1 MKNAKIYIN
10 STTADSEEAF
20 GVFFTDASITALMT
34 PAPLKSYVTNKSSLL
49 AGKQVLPSAPK
60 VDERDIQLSFGLHAS
75 SLARFLMQYHKFC
88 AELEKGSINLLV
100 HIFENDTW
108 IKITYRLVCVILSM
122 TCMTIFLSIN

>member
-1 MKNAKIYIN
+1 MKNAKIFIN
-10 STTADSEEAF
+10 NSIIDSEEAF

-34 PAPLKSYVTNKSSLL
+34 PSPLKGYVTNKSSLL

-60 VDERDIQLSFGLHAS
+60 VDERDIQLTFGLHAS